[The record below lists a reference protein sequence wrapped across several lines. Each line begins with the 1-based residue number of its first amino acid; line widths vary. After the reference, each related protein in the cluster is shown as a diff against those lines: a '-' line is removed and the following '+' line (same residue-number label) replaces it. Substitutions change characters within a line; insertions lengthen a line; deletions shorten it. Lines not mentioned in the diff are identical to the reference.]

1 MEKKNSKLA
10 WIIGCDTPYHNVQA
24 IDDVIS
30 DICQG
35 VDYLI
40 SKNVTYAVLLIEI
53 KRYYENIT
61 RIAGGVFGT
70 FALSRGYLDDN
81 NQVIGDILEMMF
93 QYYGTSTLNMKI
105 LEGYIKDRDM
115 REAEHEERLV
125 EK

>member
-24 IDDVIS
+24 IDEAMS

-40 SKNVTYAVLLIEI
+40 SKNVTYSVLLVEI
-53 KRYYENIT
+53 KRYYENLIKNT
-61 RIAGGVFGT
+61 GGVFGT
-70 FALSRGYLDDN
+70 FALTHGYLHDN
-81 NQVIGDILEMMF
+81 NQVIGDILEMMY
-93 QYYGTSTLNMKI
+93 QYYGTYTLNMKI
-105 LEGYIKDRDM
+105 LEGYIKDHHMRD
-115 REAEHEERLV
+115 AENRLA

>member
-10 WIIGCDTPYHNVQA
+10 WIIECDTPYHNVQA
-24 IDDVIS
+24 IDEIIS

-40 SKNVTYAVLLIEI
+40 SKNVTYSVLLIEI
-53 KRYYENIT
+53 KRYYENLIK
-61 RIAGGVFGT
+61 IAGGVFGT
-70 FALSRGYLDDN
+70 FALTHGYLDNN
-81 NQVIGDILEMMF
+81 NQVIGDILEMMY

-105 LEGYIKDRDM
+105 LEGYIKDENIQEPED
-115 REAEHEERLV
+115 RLV